1 MRRAFFLAS
10 WLGLSACAGPG
21 NGAPEPARSPAVG
34 QEAPGSGSTAV
45 DRLKRLEVVPPATPP
60 APPTGE
66 VPAELL
72 ERIRADAAR
81 RLQVEP
87 GSLAVVRAESVTWN
101 DGSLGCGR
109 PGEVYTPAPEA
120 GYWVV
125 LEAGG
130 VQLDYRAR
138 AKGYFFLC
146 ESVGR
151 RSPPG

>member
-1 MRRAFFLAS
+1 M
-10 WLGLSACAGPG
+10 
-21 NGAPEPARSPAVG
+21 
-34 QEAPGSGSTAV
+34 
-45 DRLKRLEVVPPATPP
+45 DRLKALEVVPPESPP
-60 APPTGE
+60 APSTGE

-72 ERIRADAAR
+72 ERIRADAAG

-87 GSLAVVRAESVTWN
+87 ASLAVVRAESVTWN

-130 VQLDYRAR
+130 AQLDYRAR

-146 ESVGR
+146 EPIGR
-151 RSPPG
+151 RRPPG